1 MNGKHLPSIPAGP
14 RHSSAPSA
22 CSAVPVVAASVRYC
36 CDLAKRSKTQFY
48 ITFFALPRAMFRDM
62 CVLYAFMRKTDDLAD
77 DVTYS
82 VEERT
87 ARLAAWRSALQRTVD
102 GPVADDPVLPAV
114 GDLIARHALNPQWL
128 FDVIDGVESDLTP
141 RRFQTFEELN
151 DYCYH
156 VAGAVGLCCIHIWK
170 FTDPRAEQTAVACG
184 TAFQLTNI
192 LRDIAEDLKNGRLY
206 LPLEDLVRFDVSP
219 QLLATGGLDPR
230 YQSLMRFEAA
240 RARQFFAD
248 AGPLLEWL
256 SPAGK
261 RVQRAMFG
269 IYGGLL
275 HEIERR
281 QFDVQSE
288 RVKTPKGVKW
298 RIAARCFW
306 PW

>member
-1 MNGKHLPSIPAGP
+1 MTAPASEM
-14 RHSSAPSA
+14 HA
-22 CSAVPVVAASVRYC
+22 AVVTNSVAYC
-36 CDLAKRSKTQFY
+36 CDLAKHSKTQFY
-48 ITFFALPRAMFRDM
+48 ITFFALPRPMFRDM

-102 GPVADDPVLPAV
+102 GQVADDPVLPAV

-141 RRFQTFEELN
+141 RTFQNFAELS

-170 FTDPRAEQTAVACG
+170 FTDPRAEQAAVACG

-192 LRDIAEDLKNGRLY
+192 LRDIAEDLKNGRIY
-206 LPLEDLVRFDVSP
+206 LPQEDLARFGVSP
-219 QLLATGGLDPR
+219 ELLAKGGADAR
-230 YQSLMRFEAA
+230 YQSLMQLEAA
-240 RARQFFAD
+240 RARQYFAE
-248 AGPLLEWL
+248 ARPLLDWL
-256 SPAGK
+256 SPAGR
-261 RVQRAMFG
+261 RVQRAMFAM
-269 IYGGLL
+269 YGGLL
-275 HEIERR
+275 NEIERR
-281 QFDVQSE
+281 RFDVQSE
-288 RVKTPKGVKW
+288 RVRTSPLVKW
-298 RIAARCFW
+298 RVAVRCFW